1 MAAKALHLIRVVENR
16 MAATILE
23 YAMREL
29 DMPPDELVDIK
40 PSA

>member
-1 MAAKALHLIRVVENR
+1 MAAMALHLIRIVENR
-16 MAATILE
+16 KAATILE